1 MNSAANQINYG
12 HIKAANFTIDQ
23 LNHGYKIMIQK
34 YIQYIMKGS
43 LLFLTDTLEP

>member
-12 HIKAANFTIDQ
+12 YIKAA
-23 LNHGYKIMIQK
+23 NHGYKIMIQK